1 MKLNFKKKSIVL
13 VASAIV
19 FAPVASELSNTNN
32 NHSGNVA
39 HAATKGFKYFT
50 TVNGSTAASDF
61 ATKSVG
67 YAAAAGLGYVA
78 TGGAG
83 AIIAGTVSGHLGE
96 NISKIKTVYIT
107 DKQYINKVGQIE
119 HHATLYKNKAKT
131 KKIGT
136 AKWITSTTYPNGNK
150 EAGHK

>member
-1 MKLNFKKKSIVL
+1 MMKKKIISTISGAIL
-13 VASAIV
+13 LSSFAIAMPKTPAIPITSSNHEAQAAS
-19 FAPVASELSNTNN
+19 
-32 NHSGNVA
+32 
-39 HAATKGFKYFT
+39 KGFKYFT

-61 ATKSVG
+61 VNKSIG
-67 YAAAAGLGYVA
+67 YAAAGALGYGL

-83 AIIAGTVSGHLGE
+83 AIVAGTVGGHLGE
-96 NISKIKTVYIT
+96 NVSKLKTVYIT

-136 AKWITSTTYPNGNK
+136 AKWITSTTYPSGNK
-150 EAGHK
+150 EVGHK